1 LVSVFRTSWV
11 RCLGGLWHIHGDGVH
26 VGIKV
31 TSYSG
36 HKYWYDEVY
45 KLARDVIHF
54 LAWVI
59 TSSLYVPF
67 FQRIVNVK
75 YIAFAI
81 EP

>member
-1 LVSVFRTSWV
+1 M
-11 RCLGGLWHIHGDGVH
+11 
-26 VGIKV
+26 
-31 TSYSG
+31 
-36 HKYWYDEVY
+36 Y

-59 TSSLYVPF
+59 TSSLHVPF

-75 YIAFAI
+75 YIALAI